1 MAPSDSP
8 GRQPDSP
15 VLARVKRVL
24 EFASKHAIP
33 GIGLPTAA
41 ALAFKLQGMWATGE
55 LQQLLMLARETT
67 WTFDLFT
74 LVAVCALVLSAALA
88 WHLLHKPTI
97 YLVDYI
103 AQRPDDSWK
112 HSRLDSE
119 AYAENSQVFTPE
131 AVDFQR
137 KVLWFGGLGNETYL
151 PPWLGNY
158 PQTTSMEK
166 AKLEFDLVVVRAC
179 TDLLEKTGVK
189 PSQVGILVVNCSLFC
204 PTPSLCA
211 HIMNHFKMGKS
222 TITYN
227 LGGMGCS
234 ASPIAVDLARQM
246 LQLYPDTYALV
257 VSTEN
262 ITQNMY
268 KGTQRSMLIPNVLF
282 RVGGAAMLMTN
293 KRSEAWRAKYKL
305 DSVVRTTLSGDDT
318 SYNCVMEMEDSL
330 GNRGVKLSKELMK
343 IAGKSLKDNIT
354 TLGPRVLPLSEM
366 LVFGANLVARKLLK
380 LRMAPYIPDFQVAAQ
395 HICIHTGGRGVIDAI
410 QKELGLSNEF
420 VEPSRAALYRYG
432 NVSSSSVW
440 YVLAYIE
447 HYRGVT
453 KGDKV
458 LQLAFGSGFKCNS
471 AVWVANRTFK
481 EQCYAWE
488 GFDLQAMYEDLSTLE
503 IKLNKLLEQI
513 GKKPMSPIP
522 MPGAKLAAADAL
534 PAAKAVATH

>member
-1 MAPSDSP
+1 M
-8 GRQPDSP
+8 PDSP
-15 VLARVKRVL
+15 ALARFKKVL
-24 EFASKHAIP
+24 EFAFKHAVP
-33 GIGLPTAA
+33 GIGLPAGA
-41 ALAFKLQGMWATGE
+41 ALAVKLQSMWATGE
-55 LQQLLMLARETT
+55 LQQLLVLARETT
-67 WTFDLFT
+67 LTFDLFT
-74 LVAVCALVLSAALA
+74 LVAVCALALAAALA
-88 WHLLHKPTI
+88 WHALRKPSI

-166 AKLEFDLVVVRAC
+166 AKLEFDLVVVKAC
-179 TDLLEKTGVK
+179 ADLLEKTGIQ
-189 PSQVGILVVNCSLFC
+189 P
-204 PTPSLCA
+204 A
-211 HIMNHFKMGKS
+211 
-222 TITYN
+222 
-227 LGGMGCS
+227 
-234 ASPIAVDLARQM
+234 QM
-246 LQLYPDTYALV
+246 LELYPDTYALV

-293 KRSEAWRAKYKL
+293 KRSEARRSKYRL

-343 IAGKSLKDNIT
+343 IAGKALKDNIT
-354 TLGPRVLPLSEM
+354 SLGPRVLPMSEM
-366 LVFGANLVARKLLK
+366 LVFGANMAARKLLGMK
-380 LRMAPYIPDFQVAAQ
+380 LAPYIPDFQVAAQ

-410 QKELGLSNEF
+410 QKELGLSNDF

-440 YVLAYIE
+440 YVLAFIE
-447 HYRGVT
+447 HFRGVT

-471 AVWVANRTFK
+471 AVWVANKTFK

-488 GFDLQAMYEDLSTLE
+488 GFDLEAMYDDLSTLE
-503 IKLNKLLEQI
+503 VKLNALLEHI
-513 GKKPMSPIP
+513 GRKPMASPSP
-522 MPGAKLAAADAL
+522 TPGAKRHAVVAAADAL
-534 PAAKAVATH
+534 PAAGNAVAAH